1 MGFSD
6 VREKKGFHV
15 FDFKNR
21 TLEFIENPRKLFY
34 TFDYYE
40 SKANN
45 LDYAQFKNAFVKIFV
60 KEKTKPALFEK
71 YLDKFYEAGVSEL
84 AVSEETSANPDLVA
98 VDIHK
103 DTLQLLHEEITTI
116 EDKSI
121 NKALLADIVNM
132 AYNSAL
138 SKEEE

>member
-6 VREKKGFHV
+6 VWEPKGFHV
-15 FDFKNR
+15 FDFQNR
-21 TLEFIENPRKLFY
+21 TLEFVENPRKLFY

-40 SKANN
+40 NAQQK
-45 LDYAQFKNAFVKIFV
+45 LDYSKFKNAFVKIFI
-60 KEKTKPALFEK
+60 KEKTKQAPFEK

-84 AVSEETSANPDLVA
+84 AVSEDVATNPESVA

-103 DTLQLLHEEITTI
+103 DTLQLLHEEINLI
-116 EDKSI
+116 QEKSIDKS
-121 NKALLADIVNM
+121 LLADIINT
-132 AYNSAL
+132 AYNTAL